1 MWDNSIIYKLE
12 TAKYMI
18 QDGIN
23 KLEKAPEKAAI
34 TDLMQVLK
42 EVDLNYKYECD
53 SIDEQT
59 GIEYNG
65 SPLYE
70 VGMNSEFYIEGHTW
84 HRISILLRALDDN
97 KSK

>member
-1 MWDNSIIYKLE
+1 MWDNSIIDKLE

-18 QDGIN
+18 QEGIN
-23 KLEKAPEKAAI
+23 KLEEVPEKAAI

-59 GIEYNG
+59 GTEYNG
-65 SPLYE
+65 KPLYE
-70 VGMNSEFYIEGHTW
+70 VGMNSEFDIGGLTW
-84 HRISILLRALDDN
+84 HKISLLLRNL
-97 KSK
+97 

>member
-1 MWDNSIIYKLE
+1 MWDNSIIDKLE

-18 QDGIN
+18 QEGIN
-23 KLEKAPEKAAI
+23 KLEEAPERSAI

-65 SPLYE
+65 APLYE
-70 VGMNSEFYIEGHTW
+70 VGMNSEFYIEGTTW
-84 HRISILLRALDDN
+84 HRISLLLRKLDDN
-97 KSK
+97 SK